1 MAKYFF
7 TNKAVED
14 LSSIWNYTQTKWSEE
29 QADKYYYFLLEI
41 CQEAANNPKL
51 AKEYNQ
57 ITDGLLGLRANRHV
71 IFFRSLS
78 INEIE
83 ITRILHGK
91 MDLKNRMRK

>member
-1 MAKYFF
+1 MAKYFL

-14 LSSIWNYTQTKWSEE
+14 LSNIWSYTKIKWSEN
-29 QADKYYYFLLEI
+29 QADKYYHFLLDI
-41 CQEAANNPKL
+41 CQEVADNPKS

-57 ITDGLLGLRANRHV
+57 ITNGLLGIRANRHV

-78 INEIE
+78 KNEIE

-91 MDLKNRMRK
+91 MDLKKRIKE

>member
-14 LSSIWNYTQTKWSEE
+14 LSSIWNYTQTKWSDE
-29 QADKYYYFLLEI
+29 QADNYYYFLLEI
-41 CQEAANNPKL
+41 CQVAANNPKL

-57 ITDGLLGLRANRHV
+57 ITKGLLGIRANRHV

-91 MDLKNRMRK
+91 MDLKKRMKE

>member
-14 LSSIWNYTQTKWSEE
+14 LSGIWNYTKTKWSEV

-41 CQEAANNPKL
+41 CQEAANNPSL

-57 ITDGLLGLRANRHV
+57 ITNGLLGMRANRHV
-71 IFFRSLS
+71 IFFRILS

-83 ITRILHGK
+83 ITRILHAK
-91 MDLKNRMRK
+91 MDLKKRMKE